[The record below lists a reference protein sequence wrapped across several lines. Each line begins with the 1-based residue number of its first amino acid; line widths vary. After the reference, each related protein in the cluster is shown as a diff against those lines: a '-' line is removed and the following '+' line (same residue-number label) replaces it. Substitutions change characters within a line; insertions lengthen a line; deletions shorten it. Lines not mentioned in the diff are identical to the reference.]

1 MSSNWKLFGT
11 SNADTFENYKT
22 TWGLDTST
30 VYQYIYDLSGGQ
42 VANGTTLTENNWKQY
57 DTTSNPTLSANTGYW
72 VRVDE
77 SALSPGIY
85 VNSSNGEV
93 RLVYNIPEGTNNVSI
108 TNFTWEGKNIVDTIY
123 GQVVTGTSALNT
135 NHIDSASYGDGTY
148 PFLSQSGFQVE
159 PATTNT
165 YLSTPAK
172 FTGGSGA
179 SPGYLS
185 ETGENIIF
193 KLQNVI
199 TNAPTTWELRL
210 STDEVF
216 TQNSSGFTFIVQ

>member
-11 SNADTFENYKT
+11 GNADTFENYKT
-22 TWGLDTST
+22 TWGLTNST

-42 VANGTTLTENNWKQY
+42 VANGTNLTENNWKQY

-93 RLVYNIPEGTNNVSI
+93 KLVYNVPEGTNVSI
-108 TNFTWEGKNIVDTIY
+108 TNFTWKGTDIVNTIY
-123 GQVVTGTSALNT
+123 GETVTALTGLNSD
-135 NHIDSASYGDGTY
+135 HINSASYTDGSN
-148 PFLSQSGFQVE
+148 PFLSPDGFQVKPE
-159 PATTNT
+159 SSGFGGTSPAE
-165 YLSTPAK
+165 

-179 SPGYLS
+179 SPGFLS
-185 ETGENIIF
+185 ETGETIIF
-193 KLQNVI
+193 KLENVI
-199 TNAPTTWELRL
+199 PSVPTTWELRL
-210 STDEVF
+210 NTGTF
-216 TQNSSGFTFIVQ
+216 TQNSLSLIHI

>member
-11 SNADTFENYKT
+11 GDAGTFENYKT
-22 TWGLDTST
+22 TWGLTNST

-42 VANGTTLTENNWKQY
+42 VANGTNLTENNWKQY

-93 RLVYNIPEGTNNVSI
+93 KLIYNVPEGTNNVSI
-108 TNFTWEGKNIVDTIY
+108 TNFTWEGTNIVNTIY
-123 GQVVTGTSALNT
+123 DATVTTLTGLTT
-135 NHIDSASYGDGTY
+135 DHIDSASYTDGSN
-148 PFLSQSGFQVE
+148 PFLSQDGFTVKPATSGFGGGS
-159 PATTNT
+159 PA
-165 YLSTPAK
+165 AFK
-172 FTGGSGA
+172 GGSGA
-179 SPGYLS
+179 SPGYL

-193 KLQNVI
+193 KLENVI
-199 TNAPTTWELRL
+199 TSVPDNWELRL
-210 STDEVF
+210 STTETFTQDSNDFVF
-216 TQNSSGFTFIVQ
+216 TIQ